1 MGVIKTEDGKG
12 SEGEL
17 HFSRTFRDDFIEKVI
32 FEHKP

>member
-17 HFSRTFRDDFIEKVI
+17 RFGRIFRDDFIEKVI